1 MWKVAVNSVKKEIRR
16 KSSITVNML
25 NMEINKL
32 NKEKAIE
39 KARKIKNKLLRSLI
53 RKRGLRRDANQRP
66 RVLDE

>member
-39 KARKIKNKLLRSLI
+39 NARKIKNKLLRSLI

>member
-25 NMEINKL
+25 NMEIKKL

-39 KARKIKNKLLRSLI
+39 NARKIKNKLLRSLI

>member
-1 MWKVAVNSVKKEIRR
+1 
-16 KSSITVNML
+16 ML

-39 KARKIKNKLLRSLI
+39 NARKIKNKLLRSLI
-53 RKRGLRRDANQRP
+53 PKRRLRRDANQRP

>member
-53 RKRGLRRDANQRP
+53 PKRGLRRDANQRP

>member
-16 KSSITVNML
+16 KSSITVKML

-39 KARKIKNKLLRSLI
+39 NARKIKNKLLRSLI

-66 RVLDE
+66 RVLDD

>member
-1 MWKVAVNSVKKEIRR
+1 
-16 KSSITVNML
+16 ML

-39 KARKIKNKLLRSLI
+39 NARKIKNKLLRSLI

-66 RVLDE
+66 RVLDD